1 MNRLEELKNVL
12 KIQTSSYDQWRM
24 FAFLIRYITK
34 FNNISYYTDNGN
46 LYITKGSADFYP
58 CVVAHMDTVHPIVED
73 LSLLTVNENITGFN
87 NVTMTQ
93 TGVGG
98 DDKVGIFIALQCLNH
113 FDNIK
118 LVFFR
123 DEEVGCEGSYLA
135 ELDFFKNV
143 NFVLQCDRRGNS
155 DFIINA
161 GSTEL
166 SSKEFQNDVIT
177 VIKKYGYS
185 FNNGMMTDVMALKE
199 IGLPIAA
206 ANISCGYYN
215 PHMENE
221 YVNVPDVMNCLDMVI
236 DIITNFGDKYY
247 YHVKPAYT
255 SKYKKD
261 TYDYLK
267 NGYDAIEKYYL
278 GDLEPDYFKT
288 SHYCKN
294 CLTYEYKSSLHN
306 DLCDYCMSF
315 ETEKTDYLL

>member
-24 FAFLIRYITK
+24 FAFLVRYITK

-46 LYITKGSADFYP
+46 LYITKGNADSYP

-73 LSLLTVNENITGFN
+73 LSLLTVNQNITGFN

-135 ELDFFKNV
+135 DLEFFQNV

-161 GSTEL
+161 GGTEL
-166 SSKEFQNDVIT
+166 SSKEFQDDVIS
-177 VIKKYGYS
+177 VIKKHGYS

-199 IGLPIAA
+199 IGLPVAV

-221 YVNVPDVMNCLDMVI
+221 FVNIPDVMNCLDMVLS
-236 DIITNFGDKYY
+236 IIMNFGEKHY
-247 YHVKPAYT
+247 YHIKPVYV
-255 SKYKKD
+255 SNYKKHIFNYMEKSYPTTNSHYIDDLD
-261 TYDYLK
+261 TPSHK
-267 NGYDAIEKYYL
+267 K
-278 GDLEPDYFKT
+278 

-294 CLTYEYKSSLHN
+294 CLIYDYNNIED
-306 DLCDYCMSF
+306 DLCEYCTSF
-315 ETEKTDYLL
+315 NSKYGDFLY

>member
-12 KIQTSSYDQWRM
+12 KIQTSSYEQWRM
-24 FAFLIRYITK
+24 FAFLVRYITK

-46 LYITKGSADFYP
+46 LYITKGNADFYP
-58 CVVAHMDTVHPIVED
+58 CVVAHMDTVHSIVED

-98 DDKVGIFIALQCLNH
+98 DDKVGIFVALQCLNH
-113 FDNIK
+113 FNDIK

-135 ELDFFKNV
+135 DLEFFKDV

-161 GSTEL
+161 GGTEL
-166 SSKEFQNDVIT
+166 SSKEFQNDIIS

-199 IGLPIAA
+199 IGVPVSV

-221 YVNVPDVMNCLDMVI
+221 YVNIPDVMNCLDMVI
-236 DIITNFGDKYY
+236 NIISNFGNKYY
-247 YHVKPAYT
+247 YHIKPVKT
-255 SKYKKD
+255 YKHKKNIFN
-261 TYDYLK
+261 YL
-267 NGYDAIEKYYL
+267 EKSNFTESSYYL
-278 GDLEPDYFKT
+278 DDVDTPSYKESY
-288 SHYCKN
+288 YCKN
-294 CLTYEYKSSLHN
+294 CLIYDYKSNIEN
-306 DLCDYCMSF
+306 DLCDYCTSF
-315 ETEKTDYLL
+315 NAEYKDFLY